1 MPETVESASDL
12 TSLPKY
18 PLKAGVDESKVDY
31 SSSTDLELWTTA
43 TWTSSNTGVI
53 SFKEV
58 SYPYFAP
65 YTVTVAQPKKD
76 TSVTLDVYK
85 RQTPNRP
92 WAVIVSDETIRG
104 GSKGSGVLRRGCL
117 LYTSRAGS
125 GPWTCR

>member
-1 MPETVESASDL
+1 MEALRTVAARISVPKTVESASDL

-43 TWTSSNTGVI
+43 AWTSSNTGVI

-76 TSVTLDVYK
+76 TSVTPD
-85 RQTPNRP
+85 P
-92 WAVIVSDETIRG
+92 E
-104 GSKGSGVLRRGCL
+104 
-117 LYTSRAGS
+117 AGL
-125 GPWTCR
+125 

>member
-1 MPETVESASDL
+1 M
-12 TSLPKY
+12 
-18 PLKAGVDESKVDY
+18 DESKVDY

-76 TSVTLDVYK
+76 TSVTLTLNLNHQNHNLQWTEMLLLILLENLSVNLILGEVITHHLVKVPVQIVVVY
-85 RQTPNRP
+85 
-92 WAVIVSDETIRG
+92 VSGHTMTM
-104 GSKGSGVLRRGCL
+104 V
-117 LYTSRAGS
+117 
-125 GPWTCR
+125 